1 MSKKTRQVQVGSV
14 RIGGG
19 APVSVQSMTN
29 TDTADVEKT
38 LSQIRALT
46 VAGADIVRVSV
57 YNEACADAVR
67 ALVDGS
73 PVPLVADIHFDY
85 KLAIKAV
92 ENGIHKLRINP
103 GNIGGEKNV
112 RILADCVK
120 AHHIPVRI
128 GVNSGSVEKDILAK
142 YGGPTPQGMV
152 ESALAHAKMLENC
165 GFYDMVLSMKAS
177 NVPDTVAA
185 YRLASAQCDYPLH
198 LGVTEAGLPEQ
209 GKIKSAIGIGALLLT
224 AELAASLTPLVAG
237 GTGSASDSELLPPYL
252 PDRLESGTPNLPGIY
267 GLRAA
272 LAFVEQQG
280 VERLRRHELALCERF
295 LDGIAPL
302 SGVRL
307 CGTRE
312 PGRRVGVI
320 SVDLP
325 GRDNAEA
332 AFRLEQEFGILTR
345 CGLHCAPAAHRSL
358 GTFPQGTIRFSLGFA
373 NTEQDVDAAVAALR
387 AISAG

>member
-1 MSKKTRQVQVGSV
+1 MQSIYLDNAATSFPKPAGVSDSMKQYLDCVGATINRSVYGRAQEAGLETLALREVLARLFHFPEPATHVVLTPGATFGLNLVTKGLLRPGDHCIVSGMEHNAVMRPLQQLGGVEFDRIPCDSEGFLQHGALEGLFRPNTRLVVLAHASNVCGSV
-14 RIGGG
+14 QDAAAVG
-19 APVSVQSMTN
+19 A
-29 TDTADVEKT
+29 
-38 LSQIRALT
+38 
-46 VAGADIVRVSV
+46 
-57 YNEACADAVR
+57 ACARHGCFFLLDGAQTAGHYPIDFA
-67 ALVDGS
+67 ALR
-73 PVPLVADIHFDY
+73 L
-85 KLAIKAV
+85 
-92 ENGIHKLRINP
+92 
-103 GNIGGEKNV
+103 
-112 RILADCVK
+112 
-120 AHHIPVRI
+120 
-128 GVNSGSVEKDILAK
+128 
-142 YGGPTPQGMV
+142 
-152 ESALAHAKMLENC
+152 SALA
-165 GFYDMVLSMKAS
+165 
-177 NVPDTVAA
+177 VPGHKG
-185 YRLASAQCDYPLH
+185 L
-198 LGVTEAGLPEQ
+198 LGP
-209 GKIKSAIGIGALLLT
+209 SGIGALLLT
-224 AELAASLTPLVAG
+224 DELAANLTPLVAG

-302 SGVRL
+302 SGARL

-312 PGRRVGVI
+312 LGRRVGVI

>member
-1 MSKKTRQVQVGSV
+1 MEFDRIPCDSEGFLQHGALESLFRPNTRLVVLAHASNVCGSV
-14 RIGGG
+14 QDAAAVG
-19 APVSVQSMTN
+19 A
-29 TDTADVEKT
+29 
-38 LSQIRALT
+38 
-46 VAGADIVRVSV
+46 
-57 YNEACADAVR
+57 ACARHGCFFLLDGAQTAGHYPIDFA
-67 ALVDGS
+67 ALR
-73 PVPLVADIHFDY
+73 L
-85 KLAIKAV
+85 
-92 ENGIHKLRINP
+92 
-103 GNIGGEKNV
+103 
-112 RILADCVK
+112 
-120 AHHIPVRI
+120 
-128 GVNSGSVEKDILAK
+128 
-142 YGGPTPQGMV
+142 
-152 ESALAHAKMLENC
+152 SALA
-165 GFYDMVLSMKAS
+165 
-177 NVPDTVAA
+177 VPGHKG
-185 YRLASAQCDYPLH
+185 L
-198 LGVTEAGLPEQ
+198 LGP
-209 GKIKSAIGIGALLLT
+209 SGIGALLLT
-224 AELAASLTPLVAG
+224 DELAANLTPLVAG